1 MAGILDSK
9 SRVLDLTLTPI
20 GRKQLASGKL
30 RIDAATVSDRSSF
43 YERESSGGAE
53 DATRRLYFETY
64 STPSDQITLE
74 SDDSGQLIPFIAGD
88 TTIRGG
94 VVYDSSGSPLQR
106 TTAFASF
113 GQEVAASSASNF
125 AGLKVL
131 LTDDPEDRETAEFA
145 LSGTDFDYVP
155 VLPDSTRTS
164 RAHIDSIESVL
175 FDKRLSRKPNFMFL
189 PPVNNNGDELGNYAD
204 ARQQFEDSDYETPLS
219 SLTSSSKG
227 SKYQTFI
234 TQFDKTTASNRIAL
248 QVFETGEG
256 TSMRKLDLIDFGD
269 VKKGDETMR
278 VIFAGRVFLNTY
290 GFPTFVNLITLV
302 LK

>member
-1 MAGILDSK
+1 
-9 SRVLDLTLTPI
+9 
-20 GRKQLASGKL
+20 
-30 RIDAATVSDRSSF
+30 
-43 YERESSGGAE
+43 
-53 DATRRLYFETY
+53 
-64 STPSDQITLE
+64 
-74 SDDSGQLIPFIAGD
+74 
-88 TTIRGG
+88 
-94 VVYDSSGSPLQR
+94 
-106 TTAFASF
+106 
-113 GQEVAASSASNF
+113 
-125 AGLKVL
+125 
-131 LTDDPEDRETAEFA
+131 
-145 LSGTDFDYVP
+145 
-155 VLPDSTRTS
+155 
-164 RAHIDSIESVL
+164 
-175 FDKRLSRKPNFMFL
+175 MFL